1 MQISINR
8 ISYIRFWGVGK
19 PLFSGK
25 SISGAKTN
33 LTEDG
38 EHIKTEKKG
47 NGSCKQLILKYSK
60 KSQDFLVLKF

>member
-38 EHIKTEKKG
+38 EHIKTEKKETEVVSSLFL
-47 NGSCKQLILKYSK
+47 NIVKNLKIS
-60 KSQDFLVLKF
+60 